1 MDREFLIFWRD
12 KYDREEN
19 LYNKGDEEELRRK
32 FQENQYITKDD
43 LIKTI
48 EWKFQGRLTGRQ
60 KRILKILKPV
70 DDEYI
75 IDISKLVF
83 KVSDDEKRVK
93 LLCTINGV
101 GTAVASTILT
111 FYDPENYGVFD
122 IHAWRELFG
131 KETKSLFTDIKNV
144 IKFFECL
151 REIGKKTKLP
161 CRDVEKAL
169 FKKNYDESKE

>member
-12 KYDREEN
+12 KYDREED

-48 EWKFQGRLTGRQ
+48 EWKFQGRLAGRQ

-131 KETKSLFTDIKNV
+131 KEPKSLFTNIRNV

>member
-1 MDREFLIFWRD
+1 MDKESIISWRD
-12 KYDREEN
+12 RYNKEED
-19 LYNKGDEEELRRK
+19 LYNKGDEEELRSK

-43 LIKTI
+43 LIRII

-101 GTAVASTILT
+101 GPAVASTILT

-131 KETKSLFTDIKNV
+131 KEPKSLFTDIRNV
-144 IKFFECL
+144 IKFFEYL

>member
-1 MDREFLIFWRD
+1 MDKDSIISWRD
-12 KYDREEN
+12 RYNKEED
-19 LYNKGDEEELRRK
+19 LYNKGDEEELRSK

-43 LIKTI
+43 LIRII

-70 DDEYI
+70 DNEYI

-93 LLCTINGV
+93 LLCIINGV
-101 GTAVASTILT
+101 GPAIASTILT

-131 KETKSLFTDIKNV
+131 KEPKSLFTDIRNV

>member
-12 KYDREEN
+12 KYDREED

-131 KETKSLFTDIKNV
+131 KEPKSLFTDIRNV
-144 IKFFECL
+144 IKFFERL